1 VTAVGFAEPELP
13 VLLSGEGFGE
23 FPPGPPD
30 AVDDVITLFP
40 AVEEVVKAV
49 EASADR
55 T

>member
-23 FPPGPPD
+23 FPPEPD

-49 EASADR
+49 EASAER